1 MHKPVCSVVAASVAT
16 HVVSQHLYAANQHQ
30 FAMLAIHVLLSAV
43 VVCCT
48 SFSTSII
55 MLIAVAMQL
64 LAANQLQLLAASQH
78 QLLAAMQLLF
88 AAIHVLLATAT

>member
-1 MHKPVCSVVAASVAT
+1 MVAT

-43 VVCCT
+43 AVSCT
-48 SFSTSII
+48 SFSTSI

>member
-1 MHKPVCSVVAASVAT
+1 LVAT
-16 HVVSQHLYAANQHQ
+16 LVVNQLLYAANQHQ

-48 SFSTSII
+48 SSSTSTTR
-55 MLIAVAMQL
+55 LTAVAMQL
-64 LAANQLQLLAASQH
+64 QFAANQLQLLYAANHLQ
-78 QLLAAMQLLF
+78 F

>member
-1 MHKPVCSVVAASVAT
+1 MVVVLVAT
-16 HVVSQHLYAANQHQ
+16 HVVNQHLFAANQLL

-48 SFSTSII
+48 SSSTNII
-55 MLIAVAMQL
+55 MQIAVAMQL
-64 LAANQLQLLAASQH
+64 LAANQLQLHAASQH
-78 QLLAAMQLLF
+78 QLLAAMQLLY